1 MLIGSTLQAVLRLAR
16 VALATIL
23 LVGVPLAEAATCGA
37 EALPTAHQSVAV
49 ADADVATADNANQS
63 TDHDKQPG
71 EAPHCIHGHCHH
83 GLSWK
88 NVDGASDVVLTA
100 EANQVS
106 QEPGFILV
114 RVITGLERPPKA

>member
-1 MLIGSTLQAVLRLAR
+1 MLLGSTLQAVLRLAR
-16 VALATIL
+16 VALAAIL

-37 EALPTAHQSVAV
+37 EVLPTTLEAVAISDTEVAV
-49 ADADVATADNANQS
+49 DSATPATEHS
-63 TDHDKQPG
+63 KQTG

-88 NVDGASDVVLTA
+88 SADGAADIIASADANAESDERGFVLA
-100 EANQVS
+100 
-106 QEPGFILV
+106 